1 MSNSSTSISWLCGIW
16 IGTHMNLTLLISSF
30 LFNIR
35 RPIAMMYTKVS
46 PRHSLDTFCK
56 TERVFHYKGVVFLVR
71 YNSNRRFHTG
81 SYWVWGGLQ
90 CEVAAG
96 VTWVQERLSN
106 SRKTW
111 LKTNTLRKSFNYFI
125 IIRCFEKWGQVLS
138 IYFSLAVVTNNS
150 GCFWRAR
157 TFSKDAMESNSL
169 TEEFFKEDNLW
180 WCLRTLD

>member
-35 RPIAMMYTKVS
+35 RPITIMYTKVS

-56 TERVFHYKGVVFLVR
+56 TERVFHYKRVVA
-71 YNSNRRFHTG
+71 G
-81 SYWVWGGLQ
+81 
-90 CEVAAG
+90 G
-96 VTWVQERLSN
+96 VTWVQERLSD

-138 IYFSLAVVTNNS
+138 IYFSLAVVINNS
-150 GCFWRAR
+150 GCFWRVR